1 MNDYELPEMT
11 KWEIFSF
18 SELQEIAADDEVTVE
33 NSVELIEYLES
44 RRDNF
49 VEVIGN
55 GQYKV
60 CFA

>member
-55 GQYKV
+55 GEYKV